1 VRRRVQRQAIKLK
14 NFCYDDAQVRPSGGS
29 GRFTRLRPLSF
40 NTLAALP
47 SMTPRDGRFTIRS
60 LQA

>member
-1 VRRRVQRQAIKLK
+1 LK
-14 NFCYDDAQVRPSGGS
+14 NFCYDDAQVRLSGGS
-29 GRFTRLRPLSF
+29 GRFARLRPLSF